1 MKAVSLE
8 SYIPIA
14 RPQLGPEEEKAVIEV
29 LRSGQ
34 LVQGPRVAA
43 FEAAFATAT
52 GAEQAVA
59 TSSGST
65 ALFLALAAH
74 GVGPGDEVITS
85 PLTFIAT
92 ANAIVQAGARP
103 VFADVDETLNLDPAR
118 VEALISPRTKALLPV
133 HLHGNPC
140 DLRQLGAIAER
151 HGLALV
157 QDACQAVGASI
168 AGRGLGSFG
177 TAVYSLYATKN
188 ITTGEGGMVTT
199 NDPAVAARV
208 AALRHQAYS
217 AGGGYRHDEVG
228 YNYRLTEMQAAI
240 GLCQLDR
247 LEAVTSARR
256 DNAAF
261 YDQAVDGVRFPR
273 PHVLPSSFHVYHQY
287 VLRVPAGSRVQRDP
301 LQSELDLRGIGTGV
315 HYPVPV
321 HCQQPYRELGADCP
335 AAERASSEML
345 SIPVHP
351 GVSEA
356 DRERVAAAL
365 AAL

>member
-1 MKAVSLE
+1 MDL
-8 SYIPIA
+8 
-14 RPQLGPEEEKAVIEV
+14 LGGRGGRHRGHSIRRECCGVKLAQAASPCRAPE
-29 LRSGQ
+29 G
-34 LVQGPRVAA
+34 
-43 FEAAFATAT
+43 
-52 GAEQAVA
+52 
-59 TSSGST
+59 
-65 ALFLALAAH
+65 
-74 GVGPGDEVITS
+74 GVG
-85 PLTFIAT
+85 
-92 ANAIVQAGARP
+92 
-103 VFADVDETLNLDPAR
+103 FAHVR
-118 VEALISPRTKALLPV
+118 
-133 HLHGNPC
+133 
-140 DLRQLGAIAER
+140 
-151 HGLALV
+151 
-157 QDACQAVGASI
+157 
-168 AGRGLGSFG
+168 
-177 TAVYSLYATKN
+177 
-188 ITTGEGGMVTT
+188 
-199 NDPAVAARV
+199 